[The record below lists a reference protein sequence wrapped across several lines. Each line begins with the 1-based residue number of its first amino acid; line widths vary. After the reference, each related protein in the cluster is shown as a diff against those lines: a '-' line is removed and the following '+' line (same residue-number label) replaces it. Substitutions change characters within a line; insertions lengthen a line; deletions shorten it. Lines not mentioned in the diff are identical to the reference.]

1 MAGPH
6 PPPVERRR
14 LHEPQPK
21 RGGVAGIGVDSSGG
35 PVIDPTENVIALVE
49 AESRRQ
55 DDLRVAAKE
64 LNDTKVDHQKE
75 ISDLRSQHQGVLG
88 QLREEHQEKMANA
101 ESGRL
106 NSIRQVDREEVAK
119 TAVAANLAIT
129 TLAKQT
135 TDLQTTLQ
143 KQVADT
149 AVAVEQRQ
157 SAAYS
162 DTNKRLSAVELALS
176 EGKGKQQVAD
186 PAIER
191 MAAMVERLVA
201 SQALGTGKGEGIDS
215 TWKLLIAGVG
225 LLVALNALGVFT
237 RIAPPVAAP
246 QAAPQVIYVPAPP
259 GAMLPTT
266 PPQPTPR

>member
-1 MAGPH
+1 MAILD
-6 PPPVERRR
+6 RR
-14 LHEPQPK
+14 QPK
-21 RGGVAGIGVDSSGG
+21 RGGVAGMGVDALGG
-35 PVIDPTENVIALVE
+35 PVIDPTENVIALVK
-49 AESRRQ
+49 ADARRQ
-55 DDLRVAAKE
+55 DDLRQAAKE
-64 LNDTKVDHQKE
+64 LTDAKVAQQKE
-75 ISDLRSQHQGVLG
+75 IGDLRAAHAEVLARV
-88 QLREEHQEKMANA
+88 REEHQEKMATA

-157 SAAYS
+157 SASYS

-176 EGKGKQQVAD
+176 EGKGKQQVVD
-186 PAIER
+186 PQVTE
-191 MAAMVERLVA
+191 MLVEMRALR
-201 SQALGTGKGEGIDS
+201 QAQATGAGKTEGLSDSAKLFVGVLAVITTLLGFYT
-215 TWKLLIAGVG
+215 
-225 LLVALNALGVFT
+225 FT
-237 RIAPPVAAP
+237 QRGATPSP
-246 QAAPQVIYVPAPP
+246 APQVIYVPAPA
-259 GAMLPTT
+259 GALLPTT